1 MNRVKGLMLLLCLV
15 MAPVAAIPVNVNT
28 ASAEEISIAL
38 FGVGKFKAQ
47 AIVEYRQKHGAFK
60 SVQALKKVRGIGQ
73 GVLDGNHGDI
83 LIE

>member
-15 MAPVAAIPVNVNT
+15 VPPVAAIPVNVNT
-28 ASAEEISIAL
+28 ASAEQISIAL

-47 AIVEYRQKHGAFK
+47 AIVEYRQKHGLFK
-60 SVQALKKVRGIGQ
+60 SVLALKKVRGIGQ
-73 GVLDGNHGDI
+73 GVLDGNQGDI